1 MATPPSSAVQQHATS
16 PPRWTARSL
25 RGSGPD
31 RHVRTPGRGV
41 ARQGAPTGGSSCWL
55 VVVGAPPSTTN
66 GLATG
71 ASATPRPPSRRVA
84 RHEVAPMAPLCPGSR
99 CRGSIA
105 PGRTPPPST
114 WRSQREDVGVPLSV
128 PVEAQPTKPAPVPA
142 RVRVV
147 AAVVV
152 SVMVSAPKAGHVFDA
167 VAVVSLL
174 GTRACRYWHVDGTR
188 PVASLVTGP

>member
-114 WRSQREDVGVPLSV
+114 WRSQREDVGVPVERPGRGTTDEAGARPGSGASGRCSRGKRHGQCTKGGARLRCCCCGLSAWDSRL
-128 PVEAQPTKPAPVPA
+128 P
-142 RVRVV
+142 
-147 AAVVV
+147 
-152 SVMVSAPKAGHVFDA
+152 
-167 VAVVSLL
+167 LL
-174 GTRACRYWHVDGTR
+174 AC
-188 PVASLVTGP
+188 